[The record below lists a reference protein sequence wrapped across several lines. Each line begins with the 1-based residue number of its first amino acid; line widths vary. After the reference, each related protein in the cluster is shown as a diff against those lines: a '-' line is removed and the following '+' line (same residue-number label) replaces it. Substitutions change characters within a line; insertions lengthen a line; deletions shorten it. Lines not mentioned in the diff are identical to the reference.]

1 MILPFV
7 LDGKYVHLHF
17 FRAIGRHLILEYVSA
32 LLTVSLFNSVSCL
45 IPLFRQF
52 SYLIPLF
59 RQFSYLIP
67 LFREFG
73 EKYPGLKTDTQPET
87 DEIFGWTLWSVQ
99 NCSCV
104 GS

>member
-59 RQFSYLIP
+59 R
-67 LFREFG
+67 EFG
-73 EKYPGLKTDTQPET
+73 EKHPGLKTDTQPET
-87 DEIFGWTLWSVQ
+87 DEIFG
-99 NCSCV
+99 
-104 GS
+104 